1 MAAKKKASLYVKL
14 LSTEGS
20 GTFYVGRR
28 NPKNTET
35 KLEVRKYDRKLRRHV
50 LFRETKLK

>member
-28 NPKNTET
+28 NPKNTAT

-50 LFRETKLK
+50 LFRETKLR

>member
-1 MAAKKKASLYVKL
+1 MAKKRTSLYVKL
-14 LSTEGS
+14 LSTEGT

-28 NPKNTET
+28 NPKNTAQ
-35 KLEVRKYDRKLRRHV
+35 KLEVRKYDRRIRKHV